1 LRKDS
6 LSKSGAK
13 MIRDRIF
20 ISYRRSDVPDAVGD
34 LRRALATHFGEQAVF
49 QDSEAIG
56 PGELFPQRLRNEL
69 ARAAFVLVVIGPAWN
84 GPEGDSG
91 GLLSNPRDWVRMELL
106 TALEDKDTKIIPLL
120 VDRRQMPSRERLP
133 EPIQALADHNA
144 ITLRQESIQHDIGPV
159 VALIA
164 ERISPIGGTGERA
177 SLRMAVREQL
187 GSVVAAHV
195 WALWQ
200 LLLPHRDEPQ
210 FSFNLPT
217 GFRERDLRE
226 LQLTTQWLTDV
237 AERDA
242 GWWRDVS
249 ILVTADATVWVAS
262 DVMDRL
268 TPPDDSKD
276 TMANRRRTAIERL
289 AEIAKQQNLVGDRTG
304 ASDTMNMA
312 KCLQTLDV
320 QPSYLVDLDSYR
332 RLYDDVEIIGE
343 RPFGRVRAEVSWFV
357 DCLRPDPM
365 EVDRFGEPLGIDPPP
380 ASVYR
385 WGRLLRSADDPA
397 TVWESRFSDNS
408 WFRRVLQRARNEYPS
423 GQLARLSKGKTQLF
437 NAGPTAHQ
445 VIEPK

>member
-1 LRKDS
+1 
-6 LSKSGAK
+6 

-34 LRRALATHFGEQAVF
+34 LRRTLATHFGEHAVF

-56 PGELFPQRLRNEL
+56 PGEPFPQRLRNEL
-69 ARAAFVLVVIGPAWN
+69 GRAAFVLVVIGPAWN

-91 GLLSNPRDWVRMELL
+91 GRLDNPRDWVRIELL
-106 TALEDKDTKIIPLL
+106 TALEDKDTKVIPLL
-120 VDRRQMPSRERLP
+120 VGRRQMPSRERLP

-144 ITLRQESIQHDIGPV
+144 ITLRQGSIQHDIGPV
-159 VALIA
+159 VTLMA

-210 FSFNLPT
+210 FSFSPPT
-217 GFRERDLRE
+217 GFREGDLRE

-249 ILVTADATVWVAS
+249 ILVTADATAWVAS

-268 TPPDDSKD
+268 TPPDDSKSQFESALD
-276 TMANRRRTAIERL
+276 TMANRRRTAIECL
-289 AEIAKQQNLVGDRTG
+289 GEIAKQQNLVRDRTS
-304 ASDTMNMA
+304 ASDTMKFA
-312 KCLQTLDV
+312 KCLHTLDV
-320 QPSYLVDLDSYR
+320 QPSYLVDLDSYT
-332 RLYDDVEIIGE
+332 RLYDRVEFVGE
-343 RPFGRVRAEVSWFV
+343 RPFGWVRAEVSWFV
-357 DCLRPDPM
+357 DCLRPDPIK
-365 EVDRFGEPLGIDPPP
+365 VDKFGEPLGLDPPP

-385 WGRLLRSADDPA
+385 WGRLLRSADDPT

-423 GQLARLSKGKTQLF
+423 GQLAHLLKDNT
-437 NAGPTAHQ
+437 
-445 VIEPK
+445 